1 MTKHC
6 FGGGCS
12 VGCDDRVDDGDG
24 QDMFCFVTLKKDQ
37 GWSVDKG
44 RLVITEDCLAHHM
57 AVWRY
62 LDDLGDDD
70 DDNFGDMPSLMNIK

>member
-44 RLVITEDCLAHHM
+44 KACQNRRLSGTPHGCLAI
-57 AVWRY
+57 Y
-62 LDDLGDDD
+62 
-70 DDNFGDMPSLMNIK
+70 